1 LKGVQ
6 SNLSLPEVVPVSP
19 QIESIFF
26 QLSEAVLL
34 IDPYNDLII
43 QANSAAEQLLDH
55 THEALLE
62 LRPSQLFR
70 PDLAKMISFSQAVL
84 HQGRCWN
91 NELRVQIGTG
101 ELLRLE
107 ISASISEQ
115 EESDLMIC
123 TLRHYE
129 RLEEL
134 RKATEVNSLHRE
146 GLERWKS
153 IESVFSEF
161 ERQNQ
166 LILNAA
172 GEGIY
177 GVDTEGK
184 TTFINPAAERILG
197 WKSAELIGRNMHKL
211 IHHSHPNGGHYHE
224 EECHIFAAFRDG
236 EVRHVDNEVFWS
248 KQGRK
253 IPVEYTSTPILEAGR
268 LVGAVIIFRDIRER
282 KQAEKK
288 LRAALDEVQTLKQKL
303 EKENA
308 YLQEEYLS
316 EHNYKEIVGR
326 SAAIKQVIQQIDLVA
341 PTGAAV
347 LITGESG
354 TGKELVARAIHQG
367 SDRHDRPMIRV
378 NCASIPHELFE
389 SEFFGHIKGAFSGA
403 VSDRAGRFELADS
416 GTLFLDEI
424 GEIPLELQG
433 KLLRVLQEQQFER
446 VGESVTR
453 RVDVRIIAA
462 TNRNLRSEVDANHFR
477 EDLYFRLNVF
487 PIVSVPLRQRVE
499 DIPILASHFLKLA
512 CSKFSKSG
520 LQFTHGDMERMQ
532 SYPWPGNIREL
543 INIIERAVILSQ
555 HQRLHLDFSLCEEN
569 KQRVKAAP
577 SELSTIHTDEELRQR
592 ETNNIIAALTQSK
605 GKVFGQDGAAAML
618 RVKPTTLASRI
629 KRLGINRHQYTA

>member
-1 LKGVQ
+1 LKAVQ
-6 SNLSLPEVVPVSP
+6 SSQILPEVFLLSS

-26 QLSEAVLL
+26 QLTEAVLL
-34 IDPYNDLII
+34 IDPFSDLII
-43 QANSAAEQLLDH
+43 QANPAAEQLLGH
-55 THEALLE
+55 THKALLG

-70 PDLAKMISFSQAVL
+70 PDLAMMISFSQAVL
-84 HQGRCWN
+84 HQGKGWN
-91 NELRVQIGTG
+91 NELRVETAAG

-107 ISASISEQ
+107 ISANIQQ
-115 EESDLMIC
+115 EADTSLMVC

-134 RKATEVNSLHRE
+134 RQTTEVNSLHRE

-197 WKSAELIGRNMHKL
+197 WKSDELIGRNMHRL
-211 IHHSHPNGGHYHE
+211 IHHSYPGGDHYHE
-224 EECHIFAAFRDG
+224 QACHIFAAFRDG
-236 EVRHVDNEVFWS
+236 EVRHVEDEVFWS
-248 KQGRK
+248 KEGRE

-341 PTGAAV
+341 PTSARSICW
-347 LITGESG
+347 ITC
-354 TGKELVARAIHQG
+354 L
-367 SDRHDRPMIRV
+367 M
-378 NCASIPHELFE
+378 
-389 SEFFGHIKGAFSGA
+389 
-403 VSDRAGRFELADS
+403 
-416 GTLFLDEI
+416 
-424 GEIPLELQG
+424 
-433 KLLRVLQEQQFER
+433 
-446 VGESVTR
+446 
-453 RVDVRIIAA
+453 
-462 TNRNLRSEVDANHFR
+462 
-477 EDLYFRLNVF
+477 
-487 PIVSVPLRQRVE
+487 
-499 DIPILASHFLKLA
+499 
-512 CSKFSKSG
+512 
-520 LQFTHGDMERMQ
+520 
-532 SYPWPGNIREL
+532 
-543 INIIERAVILSQ
+543 
-555 HQRLHLDFSLCEEN
+555 
-569 KQRVKAAP
+569 
-577 SELSTIHTDEELRQR
+577 
-592 ETNNIIAALTQSK
+592 AAL
-605 GKVFGQDGAAAML
+605 
-618 RVKPTTLASRI
+618 RPTISL
-629 KRLGINRHQYTA
+629 